1 MVGAR
6 TSTCE
11 LLTPRGHGGVAVVA
25 VRGEGRW
32 RQIGDLVRGRDG
44 GEVLHGHGPQLVTLY
59 LDGQAADQIL
69 LVDRGDCLELHLHG
83 SPAVVESLENAV
95 GGFVVACPV
104 GSRQRL
110 LETARSRA
118 ELDLCL
124 EQAGFDFDM
133 ELQAAEL
140 DEPALARIQSRS
152 HVALAHFRPC
162 RLVICGAQNAGKSTL
177 MNRLLFQERVL
188 TGDLPGLTRDPV
200 REIAVLGGYPYE
212 LVDTAGEGE
221 VHSTTDREALLRAR
235 REREGSMRL
244 LVVEGSAAPT
254 ETDFAM
260 RDADTVVI
268 GSKADLGSADWPEH
282 FVADVCVSCLD
293 PLSAPGVRSLV
304 GEKLRDVR
312 GLPLAGPVSG
322 VAAVTDQ
329 EITRVDAAIA
339 TLQSSSA

>member
-11 LLTPRGHGGVAVVA
+11 LLTPRGHGGVAVIA

-32 RQIGDLVRGRDG
+32 HRAADLVRGRDG
-44 GEVLHGHGPQLVTLY
+44 AEVLPGQSPQLVTLY

-83 SPAVVESLENAV
+83 SPAVVASLENAV
-95 GGFVVACPV
+95 GGFVAACPV

-110 LETARSRA
+110 LERARSRA
-118 ELDLCL
+118 ELELCL
-124 EQAGFDFDM
+124 EQARFDFDE
-133 ELQAAEL
+133 ELEALAF

-152 HVALAHFRPC
+152 QVALAHFRPC

-221 VHSTTDREALLRAR
+221 VHSAVDRQALLRAR
-235 REREGSMRL
+235 REREGSLRL
-244 LVVEGSAAPT
+244 LVVDGSSAPT
-254 ETDFAM
+254 ETDFAL
-260 RDADTVVI
+260 RDADTIVI
-268 GSKADLGSADWPEH
+268 GSKADLGAADWPEH
-282 FVADVCVSCLD
+282 FAADFRVSCLD
-293 PLSAPGVRSLV
+293 PLSAPQVRSLV
-304 GEKLRDVR
+304 GERLRTVR
-312 GLPLAGPVSG
+312 GLPLAGPVAG

-329 EITRVDAAIA
+329 EITRVDAALA
-339 TLQSSSA
+339 KLRSPSA